1 MRTHRFVVL
10 SLAVLFLAQAPAPTP
25 QQQLVRSGN
34 LDEALASYHAE
45 LKTTPDSAAANN
57 GAGIVLDL
65 LGRTRE
71 AKTYFNRA
79 IELATTPA
87 DKANA
92 RRALAMSYAFDNDCA
107 HAAKL
112 EEEVAADWVKAH
124 DFFRAGE
131 VLNEG
136 ARVCIEAGAF
146 DTAEKLYTRGE
157 EVGLM
162 EPDIS
167 KARIALW
174 NFRTE
179 HAMARLAAR
188 RGHADVAKMHVAKA
202 RVILDANPDMAKDQ
216 EIFYPYLTGYVALY
230 TGDAKTALADLQKA
244 RQDDPFIQVL
254 MAQAYEK
261 LGDKEAANALYRKA
275 ASTTAHNPAGAFAR
289 PFAQKKLRG

>member
-25 QQQLVRSGN
+25 QQQLVRSGK
-34 LDEALASYHAE
+34 LDEALASYQAE

-112 EEEVAADWVKAH
+112 EEEVAAD
-124 DFFRAGE
+124 
-131 VLNEG
+131 
-136 ARVCIEAGAF
+136 
-146 DTAEKLYTRGE
+146 
-157 EVGLM
+157 
-162 EPDIS
+162 
-167 KARIALW
+167 
-174 NFRTE
+174 
-179 HAMARLAAR
+179 
-188 RGHADVAKMHVAKA
+188 
-202 RVILDANPDMAKDQ
+202 
-216 EIFYPYLTGYVALY
+216 
-230 TGDAKTALADLQKA
+230 
-244 RQDDPFIQVL
+244 
-254 MAQAYEK
+254 
-261 LGDKEAANALYRKA
+261 
-275 ASTTAHNPAGAFAR
+275 
-289 PFAQKKLRG
+289 